1 MQAPR
6 GSGHRGWAPAAI
18 LASLLVIGFALTC
31 AQVTGS
37 ATASDGPFAV
47 RPWTV
52 VAIGDSTPA
61 GYGYPPELAYP
72 AQYGTMLATDL
83 GTSVSVANHA
93 TGATRTVAQW
103 ADLVRTDEGLARD
116 LASAHVV
123 LVWLGWHDILPI
135 VYRRTQAHWPD
146 PMRSQLIAKNQELGT
161 AWRDLMHTLRS
172 ATGPDCVLLVADTGL
187 IGFLAAQF
195 GREAYW
201 PELKRLA
208 YLDWRDAL
216 VRAAEAVGARVV
228 PTMVALGGTD
238 GEQDL
243 HPELSATDGLH
254 FNDAG
259 HRFLAELHRVHD
271 GFEQDGPEPGVAE
284 P

>member
-1 MQAPR
+1 
-6 GSGHRGWAPAAI
+6 
-18 LASLLVIGFALTC
+18 VIGLALAC
-31 AQVTGS
+31 AQVTG
-37 ATASDGPFAV
+37 AVAASGGPFAG
-47 RPWTV
+47 RSWTV
-52 VAIGDSTPA
+52 VAMGDSTPA

-72 AQYGTMLATDL
+72 AQYGTLLATDR
-83 GTSVSVANHA
+83 GIAVSVANHA

-103 ADLVRTDEGLARD
+103 AALARTDEALARD
-116 LASAHVV
+116 LASARVV

-135 VYRRTQAHWPD
+135 VYRRTQAHWPN
-146 PMRSQLIAKNQELGT
+146 PMRAQLIAKNEELET
-161 AWRDLMHTLRS
+161 AWRDLMQTLRS

-187 IGFLAAQF
+187 IGILGAQF

-228 PTMVALGGTD
+228 PTMVALGGPD
-238 GEQDL
+238 GEEEL

-259 HRFLAELHRVHD
+259 HRFLAELHRKHD
-271 GFEQDGPEPGVAE
+271 GIEHAGPEPSATE